1 MYDMRELRAK
11 NRQELLSLI
20 SELKGKLL
28 ALRFETAT
36 GQLTETHLIKN
47 TKQDIAK
54 IFTVLK
60 EQEYGI
66 VIKEKPLPEKSK
78 KRFGKKSS
86 SAHIEEIEHGDPAEA
101 VAPLKE
107 EPVVVE
113 EKELMEAATKAS
125 TPKLDVK
132 AEKVVTPKVAPKVA
146 KEVTEKGNS

>member
-1 MYDMRELRAK
+1 MYDMHELRAK

-60 EQEYGI
+60 EQEKGI
-66 VIKEKPLPEKSK
+66 VIKEKVLSEKSSK
-78 KRFGKKSS
+78 RRFGKKVVSTP
-86 SAHIEEIEHGDPAEA
+86 IIKEDI
-101 VAPLKE
+101 PLKE
-107 EPVVVE
+107 IVE
-113 EKELMEAATKAS
+113 EQQEEVL
-125 TPKLDVK
+125 PI
-132 AEKVVTPKVAPKVA
+132 
-146 KEVTEKGNS
+146 KEVEVQQIKEETSPMNEVEIEKIEKGNS